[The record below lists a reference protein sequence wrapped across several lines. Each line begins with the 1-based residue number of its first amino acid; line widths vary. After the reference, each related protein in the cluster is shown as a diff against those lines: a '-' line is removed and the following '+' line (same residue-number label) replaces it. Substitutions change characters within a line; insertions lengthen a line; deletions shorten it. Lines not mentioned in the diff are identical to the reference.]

1 LSINHSLINFKLK
14 LANYYASFFI
24 KEQNLQ
30 MPSYFNKIYNISSQY
45 HFLES
50 LRSWLRDN
58 FEINNNLNLIL
69 PSKRS
74 SANFK
79 KLLIKNDYVL
89 PKINA
94 ISDICLNDFS
104 IFKDL
109 PKYQEICNEIANAKK
124 LDQVQAMFMV
134 GEEIAKVNFFGKLSF
149 EHSCKLALK
158 FQEIFDDIEFE
169 EINITN
175 IKNIENINL
184 ALHQQ
189 LSLDFIKDFYL
200 EIKKKMLQNNLYFAS
215 SYQNFITNKYC
226 FFLNQLQLNYP
237 IIIAGS
243 TGSINSSKNLIK
255 AIANQNNGYVVLH
268 NFYEINQL
276 NKNHPQFLNNQLLNH
291 LQINEKLIKNIEY
304 QELMLSSNNRYTFL
318 QETMKTVDESD
329 SWQKLKKHPNINKI
343 IDDLKENFLY
353 YEALNPIHEAKI
365 IVRIIEDNLHK
376 NYKIGIIDNNPIVS
390 RNIENLLN
398 INGVEYFNSSSASLN
413 NNDLIIFLSDLILIK
428 ETDFNSALFLNIL
441 RNKFCKFAGDFK
453 LLNLFE
459 IEVIRQER
467 ELLGLKGI
475 LKKCQTQPIL
485 ENFIEEFLDCLPKD
499 KSIVSLILCL
509 EKISG
514 KKFNEIAIENRA
526 GKEIF
531 EFFNKLI
538 HYNYNYNNASEFSFV
553 CSAIKY
559 QNSIRNND
567 WKIQILSN
575 IEARLINF
583 DLIII
588 PSLNYGDFPEI
599 TEDNW
604 LGNKILFDLG
614 IDRSTKKI
622 SQNAFDFFNYLGN
635 KKIILTRS
643 ISSAN
648 SLNISSPFL
657 LKILTLLKKIN
668 NTFELKKIIEVEQIN
683 FAPFKISN
691 PIYQPD
697 PKFLPKKLTITEF
710 STLINEPYSI
720 YLKKIL
726 RLNELKKI
734 DYQPSYS
741 EFGSFTHKALE
752 KYISGENFDDFKKI
766 FYEYFINKEAIYTW
780 YVRFNKIF
788 ENFLNHNSEIDQL
801 KNYCEYKIN
810 FNFQNLNITG
820 KIDRIIIDNNNK
832 LSIIDYK
839 TGLMPSS
846 KSVISCTE
854 PQLTLSA
861 IGLIEQGFCLV
872 SQINNLFYWKLSINN
887 SFELRS
893 ITTTE
898 SKLEQLIIDTYKN
911 IQEII
916 DKYFVNNSPFYATN
930 ESKNYFY
937 NNLMRYEEWSK

>member
-1 LSINHSLINFKLK
+1 MLIIKQV
-14 LANYYASFFI
+14 FFI
-24 KEQNLQ
+24 KEQSHN
-30 MPSYFNKIYNISSQY
+30 MPDNFNKIYNISSQY
-45 HFLES
+45 HFLGT
-50 LRSWLRDN
+50 LKSWLKDN
-58 FEINNNLNLIL
+58 FNIDNNLNLIL
-69 PSKRS
+69 PSKRACS
-74 SANFK
+74 NFK
-79 KLLIKNDYVL
+79 KLLVNSNCYIL

-94 ISDICLNDFS
+94 ISDICLTDFK
-104 IFKDL
+104 IFNEL
-109 PKYQEICNEIANAKK
+109 TNYQEICDEIASAIK
-124 LDQVQAMFMV
+124 LDQIQAMFMV

-169 EINITN
+169 EINLTS
-175 IKNIENINL
+175 IKNVENINL

-189 LSLDFIKDFYL
+189 LSLDFIKDFYFQ
-200 EIKKKMLQNNLYFAS
+200 IKMKMLQNNLYFAS

-226 FFLNQLQLNYP
+226 YLLNQAQLDFP

-255 AIANQNNGYVVLH
+255 AITNQKQGYVVLH
-268 NFYEINQL
+268 NFYQVNHHK
-276 NKNHPQFLNNQLLNH
+276 KNHPQFLNNQLLNH
-291 LQINEKLIKNIEY
+291 LQINEKSIKNIEY
-304 QELMLSSNNRYTFL
+304 QEQMLSDHNRYGFL
-318 QETMKTVDESD
+318 QETMKTDDESD
-329 SWQKLKKHPNINKI
+329 SWQNFKKNPNLDKI

-353 YEALNPIHEAKI
+353 FEALNPNHEA
-365 IVRIIEDNLHK
+365 RIITQIIQDNLHH
-376 NYKIGIIDNNPIVS
+376 NYKIGIIDNNPILS
-390 RNIENLLN
+390 KNIENLLN
-398 INGVEYFNSSSASLN
+398 LINVEYVVSSTTSLT
-413 NNDLIIFLSDLILIK
+413 NNDLIIFLNDIILIK

-441 RNKFCKFAGDFK
+441 RNKFCKFADDFK
-453 LLNLFE
+453 LINLFE

-467 ELLGLKGI
+467 ELQGLKGI
-475 LKKCQTQPIL
+475 LKKCQKNPLL
-485 ENFIEEFLDCLPKD
+485 ENFIEEFLSCLPKD
-499 KSIVSLILCL
+499 KSITSLILSL
-509 EKISG
+509 ERISG
-514 KKFNEIAIENRA
+514 KKFNEITIESRA
-526 GKEIF
+526 GKEIV

-538 HYNYNYNNASEFSFV
+538 HYNYNYSNASEFNFV

-559 QNSIRNND
+559 HNNIKNSD
-567 WKIQILSN
+567 PKIQILSN

-588 PSLNYGDFPEI
+588 SSLNQGDFPQI

-635 KKIILTRS
+635 KKVILTRS
-643 ISSAN
+643 LSSGN

-668 NTFELKKIIEVEQIN
+668 NTFELKKIIEVQKIN
-683 FAPFKISN
+683 ISSFKIS
-691 PIYQPD
+691 YAQYKPD
-697 PKFLPKKLTITEF
+697 LKFLPAKLSITEF

-726 RLNELKKI
+726 KINELKKI
-734 DYQPSYS
+734 DYQPNYS
-741 EFGSFTHKALE
+741 EFGSFVHKALE
-752 KYISGENFDDFKKI
+752 IHLLQESFSDFKKI
-766 FYEYFINKEAIYTW
+766 FHEYFINKEAIYTW

-788 ENFLNHNSEIDQL
+788 ENFLNHNSEINQL

-810 FNFQNLNITG
+810 FNFNNLKITG
-820 KIDRIIIDNNNK
+820 KIDRIILDNNNK

-846 KSVISCTE
+846 KSVISCIE

-872 SQINNLFYWKLSINN
+872 SQINNLFYWKLSINS

-893 ITTTE
+893 ITNNE
-898 SKLEQLIIDTYKN
+898 SKFEQLIIDTYKN

-916 DKYFVNNSPFYATN
+916 DKYFVNNSPFCATN